1 MAIMLMIVEH
11 GGNRYVM
18 FRLVTNRVDI
28 LQYSNNLSWESNAD
42 TLGTQL
48 TFDTIKDLAEG
59 QVVSLYESDNELI
72 RGVIIHKSD
81 KTNTFSYTVQDYSF
95 YLKNKT
101 LKQFN
106 NLQASECIKSLIGD
120 AYLQGNITDIP
131 TLITQIYKDKTLVEI
146 IDDILAKSSNDQGI
160 RYFREI
166 EGNKLNIFRLEDM
179 KIVPNVIVGDYII
192 DSSIENMKN
201 DIQVVSSEEKYNSI
215 IASASDETKFNWYGK
230 LSDTISVDVDNVA
243 QAKNIAVNKLS
254 ELNKIEK
261 STSIPLIV
269 LDEKVEIK
277 ANRYI
282 YLHSGKLIG
291 YYFIKSARHTLSEGL
306 HKCDIEIKLDVEP
319 NILTSSYENTDLIN
333 QIISDNA
340 NDSSSA
346 SSNND
351 SESTKGNKIVEYAKQ
366 FLGTPYAWG
375 GTTPSGFDCSGFTQ
389 YVYNHFKISIPR
401 VSEEQITCG
410 TKTSNPAPGDLFFPH
425 TGHVGIYIG
434 NGQVIHSPKTG
445 DVIKIS
451 SVWGRDNGFPK
462 YVHVSE
468 V

>member
-1 MAIMLMIVEH
+1 
-11 GGNRYVM
+11 M

-28 LQYSNNLSWESNAD
+28 LPYSNNLSWESNAD
-42 TLGTQL
+42 TLGTQI

-59 QVVSLYESDNELI
+59 QVVSLYESNNELI

-81 KTNTFSYTVQDYSF
+81 RTNIFNYTVQDYSF

-106 NLQASECIKSLIGD
+106 NLQASECIKALIGD

-131 TLITQIYKDKTLVEI
+131 TLITQIYKDKTLAEI

-179 KIVPNVIVGDYII
+179 KIVPNIIIGDYNIN
-192 DSSIENMKN
+192 SSIENMKN

-215 IASASDETKFNWYGK
+215 IASASDETKYSWYGK

-291 YYFIKSARHTLSEGL
+291 YYFVKSARHTLSDGL

-319 NILTSSYENTDLIN
+319 NILTSSYENKDAIAN
-333 QIISDNA
+333 IISN
-340 NDSSSA
+340 NNKNS
-346 SSNND
+346 SSNNSTNSGD
-351 SESTKGNKIVEYAKQ
+351 VDFSNATEITMSLSFYTGAANEGGSESASGKQLEYGMCASNVYSFGTQFKLTGIDGLEDGVFTVEDRGGNDFNSKNRLDI
-366 FLGTPYAWG
+366 
-375 GTTPSGFDCSGFTQ
+375 
-389 YVYNHFKISIPR
+389 YV
-401 VSEEQITCG
+401 
-410 TKTSNPAPGDLFFPH
+410 
-425 TGHVGIYIG
+425 G
-434 NGQVIHSPKTG
+434 NGSDAVALANRL
-445 DVIKIS
+445 
-451 SVWGRDNGFPK
+451 GRQTCTAYKLN
-462 YVHVSE
+462 S
-468 V
+468 

>member
-1 MAIMLMIVEH
+1 
-11 GGNRYVM
+11 M

-28 LQYSNNLSWESNAD
+28 LQCSNNLSWESNAD

-59 QVVSLYESDNELI
+59 QVVSLYESDTELI
-72 RGVIIHKSD
+72 RGIIIHKSD
-81 KTNTFSYTVQDYSF
+81 KTNIFNYTIQDYSF
-95 YLKNKT
+95 YLKSKV

-120 AYLQGNITDIP
+120 AYLIGDITEIP
-131 TLITQIYKDKTLVEI
+131 TLITQIYKDKTLAEI
-146 IDDILAKSSNDQGI
+146 IDDILARSSNDQGI

-179 KIVPNVIVGDYII
+179 KIVPNIIVGDYFI
-192 DSSIENMKN
+192 DSSIEDMKN
-201 DIQVVSSEEKYNSI
+201 DIQIVSSEEKYNSI
-215 IASASDETKFNWYGK
+215 IASASDETKYSWYGK
-230 LSDTISVDVDNVA
+230 LSDTITVDVDNIA

-261 STSIPLIV
+261 STTIPLIV

-282 YLHSGKLIG
+282 YLHSEKLIG
-291 YYFIKSARHTLSEGL
+291 YYFVKSARHTLSDRL

-340 NDSSSA
+340 NDSNGA
-346 SSNND
+346 SSNNSTNSGD
-351 SESTKGNKIVEYAKQ
+351 VDFSNATEITMSLSFYTGAANEGGSESASGKALKYGMCASNVYPFGTQFKLTGIDGLEEGVFTVEDRGGNDFNSKNRLDI
-366 FLGTPYAWG
+366 
-375 GTTPSGFDCSGFTQ
+375 
-389 YVYNHFKISIPR
+389 YV
-401 VSEEQITCG
+401 
-410 TKTSNPAPGDLFFPH
+410 
-425 TGHVGIYIG
+425 G
-434 NGQVIHSPKTG
+434 NGSDAVALANRL
-445 DVIKIS
+445 
-451 SVWGRDNGFPK
+451 GRQTCTAYKLN
-462 YVHVSE
+462 S
-468 V
+468 

>member
-1 MAIMLMIVEH
+1 
-11 GGNRYVM
+11 M

-28 LQYSNNLSWESNAD
+28 LPYSNNLSWESNAD

-95 YLKNKT
+95 YLKNKV

-106 NLQASECIKSLIGD
+106 NLQASECIKALIKD
-120 AYLQGNITDIP
+120 AYLQGNITNIP
-131 TLITQIYKDKTLVEI
+131 TLITQIYKDKTLAEI
-146 IDDILAKSSNDQGI
+146 IDDILSKSSNDQGI
-160 RYFREI
+160 RYIREI
-166 EGNKLNIFRLEDM
+166 EGNKINIFRLEDM
-179 KIVPNVIVGDYII
+179 KIIPNVIVGDYII

-215 IASASDETKFNWYGK
+215 IASASDETKYSWYGK

-261 STSIPLIV
+261 STSIPLII

-291 YYFIKSARHTLSEGL
+291 YYFVKSARHTLSDGL

-319 NILTSSYENTDLIN
+319 NILTSSYENKDAIAN
-333 QIISDNA
+333 IISNNNKNSSGNNSTNSGDVDFSNA
-340 NDSSSA
+340 TEITMSLSFYTGAANEGGSESA
-346 SSNND
+346 SGKALEYGMCASNVYPFGTQFKLTGIDGLDDGVFTVEDRGGND
-351 SESTKGNKIVEYAKQ
+351 FNSANRLDI
-366 FLGTPYAWG
+366 
-375 GTTPSGFDCSGFTQ
+375 
-389 YVYNHFKISIPR
+389 YV
-401 VSEEQITCG
+401 
-410 TKTSNPAPGDLFFPH
+410 
-425 TGHVGIYIG
+425 G
-434 NGQVIHSPKTG
+434 NGSDAVALANNL
-445 DVIKIS
+445 
-451 SVWGRDNGFPK
+451 GRQTCTAYKLN
-462 YVHVSE
+462 S
-468 V
+468 

>member
-1 MAIMLMIVEH
+1 
-11 GGNRYVM
+11 M

-28 LQYSNNLSWESNAD
+28 LPYSNNLSWESNAD

-95 YLKNKT
+95 YLKNKV

-106 NLQASECIKSLIGD
+106 NLQASECIKALIGD
-120 AYLQGNITDIP
+120 AYLQGNITNIP
-131 TLITQIYKDKTLVEI
+131 TLITQIYKDKTLAEI

-179 KIVPNVIVGDYII
+179 KIIPNVIVGDYII

-201 DIQVVSSEEKYNSI
+201 DIQVVSNEEKYNSI
-215 IASASDETKFNWYGK
+215 IASASDETKYSWYGK

-261 STSIPLIV
+261 STSIPLII

-291 YYFIKSARHTLSEGL
+291 YYFVKSARHTLSDGL

-319 NILTSSYENTDLIN
+319 NILTSSYENKDAIAN
-333 QIISDNA
+333 IISNNNKNSSGNNSTNSGDVDFSNA
-340 NDSSSA
+340 TEITMSLSFYTGAANEGGSESA
-346 SSNND
+346 SGKALEYGMCASNVYPFGTQFKLTGIDGLDDGVFTVEDRGGND
-351 SESTKGNKIVEYAKQ
+351 FNSANRLDI
-366 FLGTPYAWG
+366 
-375 GTTPSGFDCSGFTQ
+375 
-389 YVYNHFKISIPR
+389 YV
-401 VSEEQITCG
+401 
-410 TKTSNPAPGDLFFPH
+410 
-425 TGHVGIYIG
+425 G
-434 NGQVIHSPKTG
+434 NGSDAVALANNL
-445 DVIKIS
+445 
-451 SVWGRDNGFPK
+451 GRQTCTAYKLN
-462 YVHVSE
+462 S
-468 V
+468 